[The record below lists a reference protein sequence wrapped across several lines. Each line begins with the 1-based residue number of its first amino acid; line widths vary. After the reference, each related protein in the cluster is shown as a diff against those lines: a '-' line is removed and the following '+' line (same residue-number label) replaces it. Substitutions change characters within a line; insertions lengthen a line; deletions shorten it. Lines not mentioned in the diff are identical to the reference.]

1 MSGFAKEYINL
12 ESNNKIVVG
21 LPCYNEE
28 KNIGRLLDAWLS
40 LKDDLLKKGYELIIT
55 PVDDKSSDNT
65 KAVLESYAS
74 KYENIKPIY
83 HEVNKNLGG
92 GLNSIISNFIDN
104 YRLGDLLIVM
114 DGDYTHLPF
123 YSLSMIDKLGTSYD
137 IVIASRYQKGSKI
150 MGLSKFRELISVCA
164 RIYYSIVL
172 GVKGVRDYTCGYRV
186 YTYDIIKKGKDK
198 FGDDL
203 VQNSSFACM
212 MELLYKLYKSSA
224 KIGEVPFLL
233 RYDNKEGESKMN
245 IRKTTK
251 DSLVSAI
258 KIRFGK

>member
-1 MSGFAKEYINL
+1 MSGSAKEGINL
-12 ESNNKIVVG
+12 ECNKKIVVG
-21 LPCYNEE
+21 LPCYNEG

-40 LKDDLLKKGYELIIT
+40 LKDDLINKGYELIII

-65 KAVLESYAS
+65 KAVLEFYVD

-92 GLNSIISNFIDN
+92 GLNSIINKFLDIYN
-104 YRLGDLLIVM
+104 YGDLLVVM
-114 DGDYTHLPF
+114 DGDYTHLPI
-123 YSLSMIDKLGTSYD
+123 YTLSMLDKLSTSYD

-150 MGLSKFRELISVCA
+150 MGLSKFREFISVCA

-172 GVKGVRDYTCGYRV
+172 GIKGVRDYTCGYRV
-186 YTYDIIKKGKDK
+186 YTYDILKKGKDK
-198 FGDDL
+198 YGDDL
-203 VQNSSFACM
+203 IQNSSFACM
-212 MELLYKLYKSSA
+212 MELLYKLYKSGA

-251 DSLVSAI
+251 DSLLSAI